1 MNLVVNGAHVD
12 SSTLSYSSTT
22 VRYGARPIVD
32 KSVSSFEDWNN
43 NDESVDACL
52 SYKPLL
58 DTLALPRIVN

>member
-32 KSVSSFEDWNN
+32 KSVSSYEDLTNS
-43 NDESVDACL
+43 DESAIFEI
-52 SYKPLL
+52 SFFEP
-58 DTLALPRIVN
+58 TT

>member
-32 KSVSSFEDWNN
+32 KSVSSYEDF
-43 NDESVDACL
+43 SVFFFVSAEPPEKF
-52 SYKPLL
+52 SPFGRNRS
-58 DTLALPRIVN
+58 P